1 MFEGAAGPPDYA
13 AMSFPFYARGAPRAD
28 ARLPAPRA
36 VRADGLGHLARLGAR
51 ARPAGRSAISYDLN
65 DEDLRTFKRGIEL
78 LCELLLG
85 GRAPRSS
92 TRRSRAW
99 ACCATATWTP
109 LRRHDLRP
117 RDLTLM
123 AFHPLGTARADA
135 RPQHGV
141 VDGDLKLHGTDGLY
155 VSDASVMPSSL
166 GVNPQITIMALA
178 TRLAY
183 DLLGKPAPVDEPEP
197 EKIARP
203 RITRLHHVTA

>member
-13 AMSFPFYARGAPRAD
+13 AMGFPFSRERHRALMLDFPNMAQFGLMVSDTSRGS
-28 ARLPAPRA
+28 
-36 VRADGLGHLARLGAR
+36 V
-51 ARPAGRSAISYDLN
+51 RSAPGASFRINYDLN
-65 DEDLRTFKRGIEL
+65 DADLRTFKRGVEL
-78 LCELLLG
+78 LCELYWAAGAEELYPPIEGMGVLRG
-85 GRAPRSS
+85 GDVDTVRN
-92 TRRSRAW
+92 
-99 ACCATATWTP
+99 
-109 LRRHDLRP
+109 HDLRP

-141 VDGDLKLHGTDGLY
+141 VDGDLRLHGTEGLY
-155 VSDASVMPSSL
+155 VCDASVIPSSL

-183 DLLGKPAPVDEPEP
+183 HLLGKPAPDDEPEP
-197 EKIARP
+197 EKIAQP